1 MRISDWSS
9 DVCSSDLLRL
19 ANVKEVLTGI
29 GDLPLHR
36 EVDVDDVLVA
46 RQHQALFR
54 NIATRG
60 AGTLAA
66 GALEADV
73 DLLHRGDAGG
83 ERRLDRPGQV
93 PVETRLCGLDPF
105 AEAQHDAL
113 LVGLHP
119 VEAGKQPHDDDAEA
133 DQQVG
138 GLAKPA
144 ATARQDAAEAV
155 LAPLDEVLEVG
166 RTRSAA

>member
-9 DVCSSDLLRL
+9 DVCSSDLGQRRLDVGAADDLAHRALCGDLHRLLRL

-54 NIATRG
+54 NIATSG

-66 GALEADV
+66 GALDADV
-73 DLLHRGDAGG
+73 DSSAA
-83 ERRLDRPGQV
+83 RR
-93 PVETRLCGLDPF
+93 
-105 AEAQHDAL
+105 
-113 LVGLHP
+113 
-119 VEAGKQPHDDDAEA
+119 AGKEC
-133 DQQVG
+133 VS
-138 GLAKPA
+138 
-144 ATARQDAAEAV
+144 TC
-155 LAPLDEVLEVG
+155 
-166 RTRSAA
+166 RSRRSP

>member
-9 DVCSSDLLRL
+9 DVCSSDLGQRRLDVGAADDLAHRALCGDLHRLLRL
-19 ANVKEVLTGI
+19 ANVKEVLTDI

-105 AEAQHDAL
+105 AEAQ
-113 LVGLHP
+113 
-119 VEAGKQPHDDDAEA
+119 
-133 DQQVG
+133 
-138 GLAKPA
+138 
-144 ATARQDAAEAV
+144 ARKS
-155 LAPLDEVLEVG
+155 
-166 RTRSAA
+166 T